1 MGLEHCWT
9 DTNRTVTLRDWST
22 VGLIVIGLEH
32 YGMGHTG
39 VDTNRTVTLW
49 NWSTVGSENEPRGG
63 ERRDRQ
69 GSHVTSCLVV
79 SV

>member
-49 NWSTVGSENEPRGG
+49 DGTQW
-63 ERRDRQ
+63 D
-69 GSHVTSCLVV
+69 
-79 SV
+79 